1 MNRFIH
7 GALLVGG
14 AVFFAAHLG
23 TAATLLDDPF
33 NDGNLATNSATGGGF
48 VLQTNG
54 TGTDGSVSESS
65 SQAQIVDGIGS
76 NAAGIRSSNAF
87 DCSNAS
93 LTYTA
98 TWEVANWA
106 PGTSGLRRIFLTLQ
120 SNDSWLFDGNAEESR
135 VVIEIDAEDNDALFR
150 YQNRSSGSNINY
162 DRTLS
167 LGSLVDDTDG
177 FTATLVMDSN
187 GYTVSTVGLNATNQ
201 LGFSGTWTSLGTS
214 FSAVLGTDGPMH
226 IAAYTQDSG
235 TTGTRL
241 DIDQISL
248 IAGTPVPQPIITSF
262 ELDESSVEAGH
273 SVLLSWE
280 AASYDTLVLDPG
292 GIDAAALTSGGTGST
307 TVTVN
312 EATTYTLTATLDAE
326 SVQSQVSVGIKV
338 PASSPNII
346 VFLVD
351 DMGVTDTSVP
361 FIYDGGGNPVTYNLN
376 HFYVTPNMETL
387 ASMGMKFTQ
396 AYATPACTSTR
407 VSLMTGF
414 NTLRHGVCMQV
425 NPVGVIA
432 PNAVSPFTTTHST
445 PNDWKRTGM
454 DATDAA
460 TSMPKVLSDAGYR
473 SIFSGKGHFGSSG
486 SFAADPL
493 AVGFDVNRGGSH
505 RGAPSSYTGNYGN
518 NLPNLDAYENT
529 GTFLTDALTQA
540 LNEEIEDAVNDGVP
554 FFAYMSHYA
563 VHSPF
568 TTDPNATG
576 DYSSGVS
583 RSHRSFATMIEGM
596 DQSLGD
602 ILTKLDELGI
612 AENTLIIFLGDNGSD
627 SPAATQDGF
636 ASGAFSD
643 FPLRGKKA
651 TEWEGGIRV
660 PMLVSWA
667 KRDAS
672 NTFQAA
678 LPIAAGSREDD
689 IVTVWDIFPTV
700 LGVTGVAAPHALDG
714 YDLSHYLQG
723 SPGTHRPQE
732 MLMYWPNDHN
742 EDYFAI
748 FRDENWKLIYRFAT
762 DRFELYDL
770 DADPTEASDLAV
782 SNPDRVMRMARRM
795 AQEFDAGWGTLGPLW
810 PTFAGASRPYTD
822 DPFAM
827 PSLPEVDIDQ
837 DGIADIEE
845 DPNNNGLIDAGE
857 TDPDNQDSDQDNTLD
872 GDEVRTGR
880 DPLDPSS
887 FFAADILSRSATEI
901 QLSWPSAP
909 GAFYQIESSTT
920 LSGWGTELD
929 NIPAEDPGSSTSRTL
944 AIPAETSNWFLRSVL
959 LPASSRSV
967 ASHPSLPANVN
978 SGWRSTLSPR
988 RQTPASRTIPW
999 PKAHA

>member
-1 MNRFIH
+1 MPEKKVVYKTIDNTEL
-7 GALLVGG
+7 ALHVFNPKGHKLTDKRP
-14 AVFFAAHLG
+14 AIVFFFGGGWMGGNPKQFYQQAKSFAALGFVAMSAEYRVIGKHKTTPFECVQDGKSAVRWIRQHAAELGVDPDRIVAAGGSAGGHVAACIGVIQGHEEEGENTNISAMPNAMILYNPVVDTTEKGYGMNEVGEQRKTEISPCHNVRKGIPPTLVFHG
-23 TAATLLDDPF
+23 TADRIVPFENVERFTQLMKDAGNRCILVPFEKKGHGFFNGSFFRPKNGDDDF
-33 NDGNLATNSATGGGF
+33 SQCMNKSVEFLSALGF
-48 VLQTNG
+48 VRPQTP
-54 TGTDGSVSESS
+54 
-65 SQAQIVDGIGS
+65 S
-76 NAAGIRSSNAF
+76 N
-87 DCSNAS
+87 
-93 LTYTA
+93 TTA
-98 TWEVANWA
+98 TTAA
-106 PGTSGLRRIFLTLQ
+106 KPT
-120 SNDSWLFDGNAEESR
+120 R
-135 VVIEIDAEDNDALFR
+135 VVCVGDSITAGPYPEML
-150 YQNRSSGSNINY
+150 QNE
-162 DRTLS
+162 
-167 LGSLVDDTDG
+167 LGKG
-177 FTATLVMDSN
+177 
-187 GYTVSTVGLNATNQ
+187 
-201 LGFSGTWTSLGTS
+201 W
-214 FSAVLGTDGPMH
+214 
-226 IAAYTQDSG
+226 
-235 TTGTRL
+235 
-241 DIDQISL
+241 
-248 IAGTPVPQPIITSF
+248 
-262 ELDESSVEAGH
+262 
-273 SVLLSWE
+273 
-280 AASYDTLVLDPG
+280 
-292 GIDAAALTSGGTGST
+292 
-307 TVTVN
+307 VTVN
-312 EATTYTLTATLDAE
+312 CGQGAATVIEGTLRPY
-326 SVQSQVSVGIKV
+326 QN
-338 PASSPNII
+338 SPNII

-351 DMGVTDTSVP
+351 DMGVADTSVP
-361 FIYDGGGNPVTYNLN
+361 FNYDGGGNPVTYNLN

-425 NPVGVIA
+425 NPTGVIA

-454 DATDAA
+454 NATDAA

>member
-65 SQAQIVDGIGS
+65 SQAQIVDGSGS
-76 NAAGIRSSNAF
+76 NTAGIRSSNAF

-98 TWEVANWA
+98 TWDVANWA
-106 PGTSGLRRIFLTLQ
+106 PGTSGLCRIFLTLQ

-135 VVIEIDAEDNDALFR
+135 VVIEIDAENNDALFR
-150 YQNRSSGSNINY
+150 YQNRSSDSNINY
-162 DRTLS
+162 DSTLS

-201 LGFSGTWTSLGTS
+201 LGFSGTWTSLETS

-425 NPVGVIA
+425 NPTGVIA

-454 DATDAA
+454 NATDAA

-505 RGAPSSYTGNYGN
+505 RGAPLSYTGNYGN
-518 NLPNLDAYENT
+518 DLPNLDDYEDT
-529 GTFLTDALTQA
+529 DTFLTDALTQA
-540 LNEEIEDAVNDGVP
+540 LNEEIEAAVNDGVP

-563 VHSPF
+563 VHTPF

-576 DYSSGVS
+576 DYASGVS
-583 RSHRSFATMIEGM
+583 SKHRSFATMIEGM

-636 ASGAFSD
+636 ASGSFSD
-643 FPLRGKKA
+643 FPLRGKKG
-651 TEWEGGIRV
+651 TEWEGGMRV
-660 PMLVSWA
+660 PMLVCWA
-667 KRDAS
+667 KRDAT

-678 LPIAAGSREDD
+678 LPVAAGSREDD

-714 YDLSHYLQG
+714 YDLSPYLQG
-723 SPGTHRPQE
+723 TPGTHRPQE

-742 EDYFAI
+742 EDYFVI
-748 FRDENWKLIYRFAT
+748 SRDENWKLIYRFAT

-770 DADPTEASDLAV
+770 DADPTEASDVAAA
-782 SNPDRVMRMARRM
+782 NPDRVMRMARRM
-795 AQEFDAGWGTLGPLW
+795 AQMFDGGWGTLGPLW
-810 PTFAGASRPYTD
+810 PTIEPDRASRPYTD

-827 PSLPEVDIDQ
+827 PSLPSVDIDQ
-837 DGIADIEE
+837 DGIADNEE
-845 DPNNNGLIDAGE
+845 DSNNNGLVDAGE
-857 TDPDNQDSDQDNTLD
+857 TDPDNQDSDRDNTLD
-872 GDEVRTGR
+872 GDEVRTGT

-887 FFAADILSRSATEI
+887 FFGADILSRSATEI

-909 GAFYQIESSTT
+909 GAFYRIESSTT
-920 LSGWGTELD
+920 LSRWGTELD
-929 NIPAEDPGSSTSRTL
+929 NIPAEDPGSSTSRTM
-944 AIPAETSNWFLRSVL
+944 AISEETSSWFLRSVL
-959 LPASSRSV
+959 LPE
-967 ASHPSLPANVN
+967 
-978 SGWRSTLSPR
+978 
-988 RQTPASRTIPW
+988 
-999 PKAHA
+999 

>member
-65 SQAQIVDGIGS
+65 SQAQIVDGSGS
-76 NAAGIRSSNAF
+76 NTAGIRSSNAF

-98 TWEVANWA
+98 TWDVANWA
-106 PGTSGLRRIFLTLQ
+106 PGTSGLCRIFLTLQ

-135 VVIEIDAEDNDALFR
+135 VVIEIDAENNDALFR
-150 YQNRSSGSNINY
+150 YQNRSSDSNINY
-162 DRTLS
+162 DSTLS

-425 NPVGVIA
+425 NPTGVIA

-454 DATDAA
+454 NATDAA

-505 RGAPSSYTGNYGN
+505 RGAPLSYTGNYGN
-518 NLPNLDAYENT
+518 DLPNLDDYEDT
-529 GTFLTDALTQA
+529 DTFLTDALTQA
-540 LNEEIEDAVNDGVP
+540 LNEEIEAAVNDGVP

-563 VHSPF
+563 VHTPF

-576 DYSSGVS
+576 DYASGVS
-583 RSHRSFATMIEGM
+583 SKHRSFATMIEGM

-636 ASGAFSD
+636 ASGSFSD
-643 FPLRGKKA
+643 FPLRGKKG
-651 TEWEGGIRV
+651 TEWEGGMRV
-660 PMLVSWA
+660 PMLVCWA
-667 KRDAS
+667 KRDAT

-678 LPIAAGSREDD
+678 LPVAAGSREDD

-714 YDLSHYLQG
+714 YDLSPYLQG
-723 SPGTHRPQE
+723 TPGTHRPQE

-742 EDYFAI
+742 EDYFVI
-748 FRDENWKLIYRFAT
+748 SRDENWKLIYRFAT

-770 DADPTEASDLAV
+770 DADPTEASDVAAA
-782 SNPDRVMRMARRM
+782 NPDRVMRMARRM
-795 AQEFDAGWGTLGPLW
+795 AQMFDGGWGTLGPLW
-810 PTFAGASRPYTD
+810 PTIEPDRASRPYTD

-827 PSLPEVDIDQ
+827 PSLPSVDIDQ
-837 DGIADIEE
+837 DGIADNEE
-845 DPNNNGLIDAGE
+845 DSNNNGLVDAGE
-857 TDPDNQDSDQDNTLD
+857 TDPDNQDSDRDNTLD
-872 GDEVRTGR
+872 GDEVRTGT

-887 FFAADILSRSATEI
+887 FFGADILSRSATEI

-909 GAFYQIESSTT
+909 GAFYRIESSTT
-920 LSGWGTELD
+920 LSRWGTELD
-929 NIPAEDPGSSTSRTL
+929 NIPAEDPGSSTSRTM
-944 AIPAETSNWFLRSVL
+944 AISEETSSWFLRSVL
-959 LPASSRSV
+959 LPE
-967 ASHPSLPANVN
+967 
-978 SGWRSTLSPR
+978 
-988 RQTPASRTIPW
+988 
-999 PKAHA
+999 